1 MMPHFHPPKKHV
13 LPVRRT
19 SPLDASCS
27 FHVQRDRN
35 QQKNQVKKPPSPTHS
50 FSPLIA
56 GKGGLGRNTCRDHWI
71 LCVGG

>member
-1 MMPHFHPPKKHV
+1 MPHFHPPKKHV

-19 SPLDASCS
+19 SPLDASCPYHGTEIS
-27 FHVQRDRN
+27 RRIR
-35 QQKNQVKKPPSPTHS
+35 VKKPSSPIHS

-56 GKGGLGRNTCRDHWI
+56 DKGGLGRNMCSDHRI